1 MEYKGRRCV
10 FLKIQI
16 YTTTT
21 CPYCKLEKEY
31 LDSKGIKY
39 ENIFVDQDS
48 KAAEDMVKISGQMG
62 VPFTV
67 ITKDDGF
74 LISILG
80 FDKDKINQA
89 LGL

>member
-1 MEYKGRRCV
+1 MV
-10 FLKIQI
+10 NITI
-16 YTTTT
+16 YSTTT

-39 ENIFVDQDS
+39 SNIFVDQDP
-48 KAAEDMVKISGQMG
+48 KAAEEMVKISGQMG

-67 ITKDDGF
+67 IEKDGQKTT
-74 LISILG
+74 ILG

-89 LGL
+89 LGIS